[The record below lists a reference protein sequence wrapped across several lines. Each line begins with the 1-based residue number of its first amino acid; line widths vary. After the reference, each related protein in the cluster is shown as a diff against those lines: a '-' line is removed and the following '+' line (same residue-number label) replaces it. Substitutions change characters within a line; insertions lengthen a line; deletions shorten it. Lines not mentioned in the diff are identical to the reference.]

1 MPYNIDAGADGGF
14 VVGFPSR
21 RDAAASA
28 LAEERA
34 ARTQGFTPA
43 ELIARIEEA
52 FGGNAGGGPKH
63 FHPGDR
69 THNPTE
75 GWDPLDPNA
84 DSNLFV
90 DPLEAARNAGF
101 EEGFAAAAQAAQDAA
116 ERDRALLLGIGDA
129 LQGAHG
135 VDRDALAGKL
145 RATVLALVTRIVG
158 EMGVSSDL
166 LAARVAAATELLAD
180 ESESAILRLHPDD
193 VALVEGKLPA
203 TVFAAGDSSLG
214 RGTFALESAS
224 TIVEDGPA
232 LWLDQLATAIDRVA
246 LPTC

>member
-1 MPYNIDAGADGGF
+1 MPYNAETETGF

-34 ARTQGFTPA
+34 AQTPGFTPA

-52 FGGNAGGGPKH
+52 FGGGHAGPRH
-63 FHPGDR
+63 FSPADR
-69 THNPTE
+69 AHNPTA

-84 DSNLFV
+84 AFV
-90 DPLEAARNAGF
+90 DPIEAARDAGF
-101 EEGFAAAAQAAQDAA
+101 EEGFAAASQAAQDAA
-116 ERDRALLLGIGDA
+116 ARDRALLLGIADA

-135 VDRDALAGKL
+135 VDREALAGKL

-158 EMGVSSDL
+158 ETGVSADL
-166 LAARVAAATELLAD
+166 LTARVDAAAGLLAD

-203 TVFAAGDSSLG
+203 TVFAAGDAALA
-214 RGTFALESAS
+214 RGTFVLESAS

-232 LWLDQLATAIDRVA
+232 LWLDQLAAAIDHVA
-246 LPTC
+246 LPAC